1 MHLVMNPSIR
11 ALIVCTNHTAFK
23 TKPEKTGLWLSEI
36 THFYDELSDKEIPFD
51 VVSPNGGNVPIDERS
66 LQRKDNT
73 NEKWYN
79 NPAFR
84 TKLENSLKP
93 DDIVPATYQLIY
105 FTGGHGTLWDFPN
118 NERLQQI
125 TRQIYESGGM
135 VAAVC
140 HGVSALLNVRLS
152 DGSLLIENRQIT
164 GFATIEEKLLRLT
177 DEIPFLLEDELR
189 KKKALYR
196 KSLIPFLPFI
206 EVDER
211 LVTGQNPLSARKV
224 GKKVMEEMFEK

>member
-1 MHLVMNPSIR
+1 MNPSIR